1 MRREWRPHS
10 ITSSRRSQKRNPC
23 STCHRADRPTDK
35 HRANDTIKDHMH
47 MGTTPA
53 STLTIGRALDGAVA
67 ILTMEH
73 RPYNLLD
80 KAFVLALID
89 ALRWTEEQQARAVIL
104 RSGLRHFSAGA
115 ELDSML
121 AETRDSDVLDWH
133 LVDLLDAFDAHP
145 APIVAAVHGT
155 CVGGGFELALACD
168 LVVAAASTKFGSVE
182 VTVGLQ
188 PLMGGVQRIA
198 QRAGAARAKEIA
210 LLGRRYDAATL
221 ERWNIINRVVPDEDL
236 DTATMVLA
244 QELAHGPTLANIATK
259 QLVSVAV
266 NRGTAAADEAMAE
279 LQRPVF
285 RSEDF
290 VTGVTSYRDNGI
302 GQAFFEGR

>member
-1 MRREWRPHS
+1 
-10 ITSSRRSQKRNPC
+10 
-23 STCHRADRPTDK
+23 
-35 HRANDTIKDHMH
+35 MH
-47 MGTTPA
+47 TGTESA
-53 STLTIGRALDGAVA
+53 SASDPSVGRAIDGSVAV
-67 ILTMEH
+67 LTMEH

-80 KAFVLALID
+80 RAFVLALID
-89 ALRWTEEQQARAVIL
+89 ALEWAQGQRARAVIL

-121 AETRDSDVLDWH
+121 ADTRDTDVLDWH

-145 APIVAAVHGT
+145 APIIAAVHGT

-168 LVVAAASTKFGSVE
+168 LVIAAASTKFGSVE

-188 PLMGGVQRIA
+188 PLMGGVQRVA

-221 ERWNIINRVVPDEDL
+221 ERWNIINRVVPDEEL
-236 DTATMVLA
+236 DTAALVLA

-266 NRGTAAADEAMAE
+266 NRGVAAADAAMAE
-279 LQRPVF
+279 MQRAVF

-290 VTGVTSYRDNGI
+290 VTGVRSYRENGI
-302 GQAFFEGR
+302 GQAIFEGR